1 MKVSIREVSKSHVIE
16 KHNLAQHQQVRC
28 SLKFMTYFLF
38 TAGQQTKCRNR
49 CGFKVNVLISSN
61 QGNIVCKV

>member
-1 MKVSIREVSKSHVIE
+1 MKLSISEVSKSHVIG
-16 KHNLAQHQQVRC
+16 KHNLAQHQQVQC

-49 CGFKVNVLISSN
+49 CGFKLHILISSR
-61 QGNIVCKV
+61 QGNTAYKV